1 VADPD
6 FSTGCGQPGR
16 LLSLRLRPSDCRSL
30 ESLAPGLSGLGIGR
44 QLRSQ
49 YLSAA
54 LLWLRLSPD
63 EWWCWSAH
71 ADGDADEKMSALNQ
85 AIAQATVGLHHACV
99 DLSDAYQC
107 LLLPGDA
114 QQILS
119 FGCDLDWQR
128 LPPDLATRTRLAS
141 WSVVLATSGEGAF
154 ALWVDA
160 SLSLSLRHWLAKA
173 ERMLAQR

>member
-1 VADPD
+1 MADPS
-6 FSTGCGQPGR
+6 FSTVRHEPGR
-16 LLSLRLRPSDCRSL
+16 LLSLSLRWHDSGGL
-30 ESLAPGLSGLGIGR
+30 ESLAPGLSVLGVGR
-44 QLRSQ
+44 HLRTQ
-49 YLSAA
+49 FLNAP
-54 LLWLRLSPD
+54 LLWMRLGPD
-63 EWWCWSAH
+63 EWWCWWAH
-71 ADGDADEKMSALNQ
+71 PDAQSEAEMDGLRQ

-107 LLLPGDA
+107 LRLGVDA

-141 WSVVLATSGEGAF
+141 WSVVLASSEDRAM

-173 ERMLAQR
+173 ERTLAQR